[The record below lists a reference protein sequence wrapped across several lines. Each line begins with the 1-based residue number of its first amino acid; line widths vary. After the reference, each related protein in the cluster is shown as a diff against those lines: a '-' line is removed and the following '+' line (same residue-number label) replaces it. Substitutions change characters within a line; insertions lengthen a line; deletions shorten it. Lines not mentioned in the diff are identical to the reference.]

1 MIREAKN
8 DLIKF
13 NEYVSKL
20 MNELASRGE
29 TSNNII
35 TNVFT
40 GYMACTDKRFVEY
53 MDQCKDN
60 YKEGED
66 ITYQDI
72 MLKAEKSIKPE
83 L

>member
-1 MIREAKN
+1 MIRESKN